1 VLSVVNEFEEWRL
14 NKAWLVFRQEIINTL
29 TRRSFQLAAFGL
41 PLISALGL
49 ALFSLIDRAAPGAVA
64 GVLASPPSE
73 AGEVEGFVDQ
83 AGLIGGDRGTSPVGG
98 LLEYP
103 DEASARVALESG
115 EIDSYYLI
123 PADYLGTG
131 QVIYV
136 QENFN
141 PFSILEEGARIQEV
155 LRINLLEGDQQLAG
169 LVAQPYDLNVTIL
182 NPTSER
188 DDDNPLTFFLPYGV
202 MMLYYM
208 LILMSAGFL
217 LSSLNKERENRV
229 LEILMVSVTPRQ
241 LLAGKIFGLGV
252 IGLLRI
258 SGSAFQLPAA
268 YQLPPS
274 LLAWGLVYFLMG
286 YAVYAS
292 LMGAVGV
299 LVPNLR
305 ESSQYTVIV
314 VIPLIIPLL
323 FVSVLIEHPA
333 GALAVALSLFPLTA
347 PVTMMLRLAIQP
359 VPAWQLAVSIGLLA
373 AFAVLIVRAVASL
386 FRAQLLLT
394 GQKLTV
400 KNFSRLLR
408 GGA

>member
-1 VLSVVNEFEEWRL
+1 
-14 NKAWLVFRQEIINTL
+14 
-29 TRRSFQLAAFGL
+29 
-41 PLISALGL
+41 
-49 ALFSLIDRAAPGAVA
+49 
-64 GVLASPPSE
+64 
-73 AGEVEGFVDQ
+73 
-83 AGLIGGDRGTSPVGG
+83 
-98 LLEYP
+98 
-103 DEASARVALESG
+103 
-115 EIDSYYLI
+115 
-123 PADYLGTG
+123 
-131 QVIYV
+131 
-136 QENFN
+136 
-141 PFSILEEGARIQEV
+141 
-155 LRINLLEGDQQLAG
+155 
-169 LVAQPYDLNVTIL
+169 
-182 NPTSER
+182 
-188 DDDNPLTFFLPYGV
+188 
-202 MMLYYM
+202 MLYYM

-252 IGLLRI
+252 IGLLVNLIWAGTAFGLLRI